1 MLGAKG
7 SVNFW
12 QPANI
17 PTFLKLAQ
25 VIYMTALKN
34 QLGGLVK
41 DVAAQK
47 MAALVEGS
55 SLDKMTPVELR
66 ATVSLASIY
75 GLRMF
80 GLFSI
85 LPIFAV
91 YAASFPEHPTPL
103 MIGLALGAYG
113 LTQALFQLPFGMA
126 SDKFGRKPM
135 IYLGLGIFAVG
146 SMMAALAMN
155 IEGMIIGRAVQ
166 GAGAVSAVVTA
177 LLADLTRD
185 ENRTKAMASIGA
197 TIGVAFAV
205 SLVGGPLL
213 NQWIGVPGIF
223 FMTAVLTLAAIA
235 VVKYVVP
242 DPINSHYHSDASA
255 APAKL
260 KNVLNNTQ
268 LLRLNYG
275 IFALHAAQMAM
286 FVVVPFAISKASTLN
301 VNQHWFIY
309 LPVLLLSFA
318 LMVPAIVY
326 AEKQAKMKQVFVAA
340 VATMLFAQVL
350 FALSINYF
358 WGIVFSLTVYFVAF
372 NLLEASLPSIIS
384 KMAPAAAKGTAMG
397 VYNTAQSLGI
407 FVGGAMGGYL
417 SHRFGFSSV
426 FIFCSV
432 MMLLWLLLAYSM
444 QAPPALKTKMYSLD
458 EASAELSAEQASKLK
473 NQLSKLAGV
482 LEAVVLPQ
490 ERTVILKVD
499 LKIHNTQAWN
509 ESKVQQLLRG

>member
-1 MLGAKG
+1 
-7 SVNFW
+7 
-12 QPANI
+12 
-17 PTFLKLAQ
+17 
-25 VIYMTALKN
+25 
-34 QLGGLVK
+34 
-41 DVAAQK
+41 
-47 MAALVEGS
+47 
-55 SLDKMTPVELR
+55 
-66 ATVSLASIY
+66 
-75 GLRMF
+75 
-80 GLFSI
+80 
-85 LPIFAV
+85 
-91 YAASFPEHPTPL
+91 
-103 MIGLALGAYG
+103 
-113 LTQALFQLPFGMA
+113 
-126 SDKFGRKPM
+126 
-135 IYLGLGIFAVG
+135 
-146 SMMAALAMN
+146 
-155 IEGMIIGRAVQ
+155 
-166 GAGAVSAVVTA
+166 
-177 LLADLTRD
+177 
-185 ENRTKAMASIGA
+185 
-197 TIGVAFAV
+197 
-205 SLVGGPLL
+205 
-213 NQWIGVPGIF
+213 
-223 FMTAVLTLAAIA
+223 MTAVLTLAAIA

-242 DPINSHYHSDASA
+242 DPVNSHYHSDASA

-260 KNVLNNTQ
+260 KDVLNNAQ

-309 LPVLLLSFA
+309 LPVLLVSFA
-318 LMVPAIVY
+318 LMVPAIIY

-350 FALSINYF
+350 FALSIDYF

-417 SHRFGFSSV
+417 SHLFGFSSV